1 MSHKFL
7 EIGYIQGWNYICG
20 VLIQHEIEEQQVY
33 EAFTALMEVA
43 QILYQDDFKKISNL
57 NFQIEIL
64 MKAHIPRVFK
74 KL

>member
-1 MSHKFL
+1 M
-7 EIGYIQGWNYICG
+7 
-20 VLIQHEIEEQQVY
+20 Y

-57 NFQIEIL
+57 NFQIKIL